1 MPCQFQEE
9 SKRRA
14 LDPIQTLLY
23 GGGMSKDERPMTDK
37 EKAAAQR
44 AERLRKQLRDNL
56 RRRKTQTRARKAAE
70 TKG

>member
-1 MPCQFQEE
+1 
-9 SKRRA
+9 
-14 LDPIQTLLY
+14 
-23 GGGMSKDERPMTDK
+23 MSKDERQMTDK
-37 EKAAAQR
+37 EKAAAER